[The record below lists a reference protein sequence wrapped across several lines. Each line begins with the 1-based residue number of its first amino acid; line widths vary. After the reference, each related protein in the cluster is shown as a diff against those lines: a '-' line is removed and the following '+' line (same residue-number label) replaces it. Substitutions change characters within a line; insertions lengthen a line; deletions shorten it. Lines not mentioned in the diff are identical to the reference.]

1 MASPP
6 YHRARLVCGSFQSV
20 EAAISSVAAIAVR
33 EAPGPPPPLPPRLT
47 RRAALAK
54 VDPRDELAAFDTGD
68 FTPPGGRRHRRIPPW
83 WRCRPDRACA
93 RRSEE
98 HTSE

>member
-33 EAPGPPPPLPPRLT
+33 EATRFARRC
-47 RRAALAK
+47 RRA
-54 VDPRDELAAFDTGD
+54 
-68 FTPPGGRRHRRIPPW
+68 
-83 WRCRPDRACA
+83 
-93 RRSEE
+93 
-98 HTSE
+98 